1 MSLCNITRTCPQCAY
16 IGFIEGNYPWIEC
29 PECNVENKV
38 KYCTQCN
45 EIYHPKQTCE
55 EAKIEQQRLKDPK
68 HRAEEAMS
76 QATKRHCP
84 YCNQEYQKGN
94 GCNKITCRCGKLSC
108 YLCGQKIKDYSH
120 FGDSPGKCK
129 LWTSTQAMEQLD
141 RTKRQEAGR
150 KVLAEA
156 GITDEAQIEA
166 ILASPPRKL
175 LQKKKAVQPA
185 RRLAAAGAAVP
196 ARVVHIPR
204 NNNVAR
210 LPAGGVG
217 SPPVRQQRNMR
228 LVARRRREQRD
239 PRLPEGPLFQPEVP
253 VEAAVAEREVRLPEG
268 QPHQPVNRRNLDF
281 VFVLMLFLG
290 MIIIRYNHVLWNESN
305 NEF

>member
-120 FGDSPGKCK
+120 FGESPGKCK

-156 GITDEAQIEA
+156 GITDEEQIEA

-175 LQKKKAVQPA
+175 LKKKKAVQ
-185 RRLAAAGAAVP
+185 RAVP
-196 ARVVHIPR
+196 ARIVPILR

-228 LVARRRREQRD
+228 LVARRRREQREA
-239 PRLPEGPLFQPEVP
+239 RLPEGPLFQPVAVP
-253 VEAAVAEREVRLPEG
+253 HEPEQPDQAAVAEREVRLPEV
-268 QPHQPVNRRNLDF
+268 QPQPNNRGNLDF

-290 MIIIRYNHVLWNESN
+290 MSIIRYNYVVWNESY